1 MTAPHLA
8 MILANPMHND
18 PRVDKEARD
27 LVAQGYEVTVLA
39 WDRGASLAP
48 EEHRH
53 GFRIL
58 RLPVASTFGRGA
70 AQVPAL
76 LRFYRAA
83 WPRILRGG
91 FAALHCHDL
100 ETLPL
105 GIAAARRLRLPLV
118 FDAHEPSYYADAR
131 RWRPLLRAAALALEW
146 TLVRRADVVLVTND
160 YQLQRCRRLG
170 ARRACLVANWPER
183 WLLDAPSPAPRP
195 RPLGIGRIGALD
207 HDMGIEEL
215 VQAHRI
221 LRQEFPGLRL
231 VLAGQVTPG
240 YAAPLDAALRDA
252 DGLVFRGAYSY
263 AELPRLY
270 ADLDVAVL
278 PQRRTPWFEHIT
290 PTKLF
295 EAMARGVPVVTTD
308 IGGVGALLGDYACGA
323 VLERVTPA
331 EIVRRVRPFLAD
343 AGRRRAAGEAGRR
356 LIERQLNWDASRSA
370 LLGAYAC
377 LRGAAAGPARAGE
390 FAVAPGPREKEAVS

>member
-8 MILANPMHND
+8 MILANPLHND
-18 PRVDKEARD
+18 PRVEKEARD
-27 LVAQGYEVTVLA
+27 LAAQGYEVTVLA
-39 WDRGASLAP
+39 WDRSASLAP

-70 AQVPAL
+70 AQVRAL

-83 WPRILRGG
+83 WPEIRQGG

-105 GIAAARRLRLPLV
+105 GVAAARRLHLPLV
-118 FDAHEPSYYADAR
+118 FDAHEPCYYADAR
-131 RWRPLLRAAALALEW
+131 RWRPLLRAAAVALEW
-146 TLVRRADVVLVTND
+146 TLVRCADLVLVTND

-170 ARRACLVANWPER
+170 ARRACVVANWPER
-183 WLLDAPSPAPRP
+183 WLLEAPSPAPRP
-195 RPLGIGRIGALD
+195 RPLGIGRIGALG

-215 VQAHRI
+215 VQAHRL
-221 LRQEFPGLRL
+221 LRQEFPGLQL
-231 VLAGQVTPG
+231 VLAGQATPD
-240 YAAPLDAALRDA
+240 YAGPLRAALADA
-252 DGLVFRGAYSY
+252 DGLVLRAAYAY

-278 PQRRTPWFEHIT
+278 PQRPTSWFAHIT

-308 IGGVGALLGDYACGA
+308 IGGVGALVRDHACGA
-323 VLERVTPA
+323 VLEGVTPA

-343 AGRRRAAGEAGRR
+343 AGRRRAAGQAGRR
-356 LIERQLNWDASRSA
+356 LIERRLNWDASRSA
-370 LLGAYAC
+370 LLGAYAS
-377 LRGAAAGPARAGE
+377 LRGAVAGPARAGGC
-390 FAVAPGPREKEAVS
+390 ARAPGQREQEAVS